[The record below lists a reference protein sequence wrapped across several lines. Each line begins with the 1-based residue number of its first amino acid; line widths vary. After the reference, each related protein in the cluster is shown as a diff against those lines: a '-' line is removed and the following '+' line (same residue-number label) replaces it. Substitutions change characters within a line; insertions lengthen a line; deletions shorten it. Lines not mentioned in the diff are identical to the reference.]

1 MMTNKLIIY
10 FSKSGNTKAIAE
22 ALKELTGADIFE
34 LEPVRKYSAS
44 YSLTVI
50 RSRLEDLFRMDVKVK
65 EYLDSIE
72 DYDIIYIAFPVW
84 AATFPRIVRQ
94 QLEKLDFNGKTVRAV
109 ISHGNG
115 GFGKS
120 RKDIMEICKG
130 AQIDEAFGI
139 YDYNIKYAKRNLGEW
154 LDNVNF

>member
-1 MMTNKLIIY
+1 MTNELIIY
-10 FSKSGNTKAIAE
+10 FSKSGNTKVIAE

-115 GFGKS
+115 GF
-120 RKDIMEICKG
+120 